1 MKRRFI
7 AWLLILN
14 LLLLSQVAVSQ
25 TLGTASDATFVSFT
39 FTSPCEDCATQNS
52 ATGNVYIVDMPSARN
67 ASLTKSQSLKDFNLQ
82 VTLKNDRIV
91 YSFPFKPGTSPRAV
105 WRQGATVLQ
114 IFFVPAADNVAATV
128 ADVDSPRV
136 ASTTN
141 VTTAVDTNSN
151 GNGNGHR
158 NVGNGSTVSASTASP
173 SIASAA
179 APSQS
184 PTPMPFTSV
193 LNRDAPGSTAF
204 SNVDM
209 SVPESPAF
217 TVLGVTPE
225 TVIRPTSP
233 RAFATSLLNGV
244 DQNGNFQSGL
254 AMDFVPYLLVAGDD
268 LTLRKY
274 QNSQIVRLLSR
285 TQFSFAT
292 TKGATED
299 DKSMRLALGLH
310 MALWDRGDPRT
321 DETLMSCLSTFRL
334 PPPPTSL
341 ECELPDNPTP
351 ADQEAFRRCQESA
364 EATRQERARQVQE
377 AKDFNDSVSTRCR
390 DESRERNWN
399 ASSWIIGGAPSWIST
414 DGQTKNMRWN
424 GGGFW
429 TSLAY
434 GFEGVPGLERNSQLI
449 VHGRYRNRE
458 QVPDPNVTGAFMS
471 QDSIFFG
478 TRFRTGSPTFNGS
491 FEYTFLRSRINGL
504 SFDNS
509 SRLSLLFERRIAG
522 DTWFNLSLGGE
533 TGRQD
538 GRNNGFVLTSFKW
551 AFSDRRDV
559 PSPQ

>member
-7 AWLLILN
+7 AWLLISH
-14 LLLLSQVAVSQ
+14 LLLLSHVAVSQ
-25 TLGTASDATFVSFT
+25 TVQTGDATFVTFT

-52 ATGNVYIVDMPSARN
+52 AAGNVYIVDVPAARN
-67 ASLTKSQSLKDFNLQ
+67 ASLAKSPSLRDFNLQ
-82 VTLKNDRIV
+82 VTLRNDRIV

-114 IFFVPAADNVAATV
+114 VFFVPGAGNVAATV
-128 ADVDSPRV
+128 SDVGPER
-136 ASTTN
+136 AAAATN
-141 VTTAVDTNSN
+141 VTAAVDTNGS
-151 GNGNGHR
+151 GNGS
-158 NVGNGSTVSASTASP
+158 VGNGSTISAPAASVSSP
-173 SIASAA
+173 AVATAA

-184 PTPMPFTSV
+184 PTPMPFTSL

-204 SNVDM
+204 TNVDM

-274 QNSQIVRLLSR
+274 QTKQVVRLLSR

-292 TKGATED
+292 TKGATTE

-310 MALWDRGDPRT
+310 LTLWDRGDPRT
-321 DETLMSCLSTFRL
+321 DETLMSCLSAFRL
-334 PPPPTSL
+334 PPPPTML
-341 ECELPDNPTP
+341 ECELPDNPTD
-351 ADQEAFRRCQESA
+351 ADREAFRKCQEAA

-377 AKDFNDSVSTRCR
+377 AREFNDSVSTRCR
-390 DESRERNWN
+390 DESRQRNWN
-399 ASSWIIGGAPSWIST
+399 ASSWIIGAAPSWIST

-429 TSLAY
+429 TSVAY
-434 GFEGVPGLERNSQLI
+434 GFEGVPGLESRSQLI
-449 VHGRYRNRE
+449 LHGRYRNRE
-458 QVPDPNVTGAFMS
+458 VVPDPNTAGAFLS
-471 QDSIFFG
+471 QDSYFFG
-478 TRFRTGSPTFNGS
+478 ARFRTGSPTFNGS
-491 FEYTFLRSRINGL
+491 FEYTFLRSRFAGL
-504 SFDNS
+504 RFDNA
-509 SRLSLLFERRIAG
+509 SRFSLLFERRIAG

-533 TGRQD
+533 SGRQD

-551 AFSDRRDV
+551 AFSDRRNV

>member
-7 AWLLILN
+7 AWLLISH
-14 LLLLSQVAVSQ
+14 LLLLSHVAVSQ
-25 TLGTASDATFVSFT
+25 TAQTGDATFVTFT

-52 ATGNVYIVDMPSARN
+52 AAGNVYIVDVPAARN
-67 ASLTKSQSLKDFNLQ
+67 ASLAKSPSLRDFNLQ
-82 VTLKNDRIV
+82 VTLRNDRIV
-91 YSFPFKPGTSPRAV
+91 YSFPFKLGTSPRAV

-114 IFFVPAADNVAATV
+114 VFFVPGVDNVAASV
-128 ADVDSPRV
+128 SDVGPER
-136 ASTTN
+136 AAAATN
-141 VTTAVDTNSN
+141 VTAAVDTN
-151 GNGNGHR
+151 GNGNGS
-158 NVGNGSTVSASTASP
+158 VGNGSPISALTASVSSP
-173 SIASAA
+173 AVATAA

-184 PTPMPFTSV
+184 PTPMPFTSL

-204 SNVDM
+204 TNVDM

-274 QNSQIVRLLSR
+274 QTKQVVRLLSR

-292 TKGATED
+292 TKGATTE

-310 MALWDRGDPRT
+310 LTLWDRGDPRT
-321 DETLMSCLSTFRL
+321 DETLMSCLSAFRL
-334 PPPPTSL
+334 PPPPTML
-341 ECELPDNPTP
+341 ECELPDNPTD
-351 ADQEAFRRCQESA
+351 ADREAFRKCQESA

-377 AKDFNDSVSTRCR
+377 AREFNDSVSTRCR
-390 DESRERNWN
+390 DESRQRNWN
-399 ASSWIIGGAPSWIST
+399 ASSWIIGAAPSWIST

-429 TSLAY
+429 TSVAY
-434 GFEGVPGLERNSQLI
+434 GFEGVPGLESRSQLI
-449 VHGRYRNRE
+449 LHGRYRNRE
-458 QVPDPNVTGAFMS
+458 VVPDPNTAGAFLS
-471 QDSIFFG
+471 QDSYFFG
-478 TRFRTGSPTFNGS
+478 ARFRTGSPTFNGS
-491 FEYTFLRSRINGL
+491 FEYTFLRSRFAGL
-504 SFDNS
+504 RFDNA
-509 SRLSLLFERRIAG
+509 SRFSLLFERRIAG

-533 TGRQD
+533 SGRQD

-551 AFSDRRDV
+551 AFSDRRNV

>member
-7 AWLLILN
+7 ASLLISH
-14 LLLLSQVAVSQ
+14 LLLLSHVAVSQ
-25 TLGTASDATFVSFT
+25 TVQTGDATFVTFT

-52 ATGNVYIVDMPSARN
+52 AAGNVYLVDVPAARN
-67 ASLTKSQSLKDFNLQ
+67 ASLAKSPSLRDFNLQ

-114 IFFVPAADNVAATV
+114 VFFVPGVDNVAATV
-128 ADVDSPRV
+128 SDVGPERAAA
-136 ASTTN
+136 ASN
-141 VTTAVDTNSN
+141 VTAPVDTNGS
-151 GNGNGHR
+151 GNGS
-158 NVGNGSTVSASTASP
+158 VGNGSTISAPAASISSP
-173 SIASAA
+173 AVATTA

-184 PTPMPFTSV
+184 PTPMPFTSL

-204 SNVDM
+204 TNVDM

-254 AMDFVPYLLVAGDD
+254 AMDFVPYLLIAGDD

-274 QNSQIVRLLSR
+274 QTKPVVRLLSR

-292 TKGATED
+292 TKGATTE
-299 DKSMRLALGLH
+299 DKSMRLALGWHLT
-310 MALWDRGDPRT
+310 LWDRGDPRT
-321 DETLMSCLSTFRL
+321 DETLMSCLSAFRL
-334 PPPPTSL
+334 PPPPTML
-341 ECELPDNPTP
+341 ECELPDNPTD
-351 ADQEAFRRCQESA
+351 ADREAFRKCQESA

-377 AKDFNDSVSTRCR
+377 AREFNDSVSTRCR
-390 DESRERNWN
+390 DESRQRNWN
-399 ASSWIIGGAPSWIST
+399 ASSWIIGAAPSWIST

-429 TSLAY
+429 TSVAY
-434 GFEGVPGLERNSQLI
+434 GFEGVPGLESRSQLI
-449 VHGRYRNRE
+449 LHGRYRNRE
-458 QVPDPNVTGAFMS
+458 VVPDPNTVGAFLS
-471 QDSIFFG
+471 QDSYFFG
-478 TRFRTGSPTFNGS
+478 ARFRTGSPTFNGS
-491 FEYTFLRSRINGL
+491 FEYTFLRSRFAGL
-504 SFDNS
+504 RFDNA
-509 SRLSLLFERRIAG
+509 SRFSLLFERRIAG

-533 TGRQD
+533 SGRPD

-551 AFSDRRDV
+551 AFSDRRNV

>member
-1 MKRRFI
+1 MNRRFI
-7 AWLLILN
+7 AWLLISH
-14 LLLLSQVAVSQ
+14 LLLVSQVAVSQ
-25 TLGTASDATFVSFT
+25 TVQTGDATFVTFT

-52 ATGNVYIVDMPSARN
+52 AVGNVYIVDVPAARN
-67 ASLTKSQSLKDFNLQ
+67 ASLAKSPSLRDFNLQ

-114 IFFVPAADNVAATV
+114 VFFVPGVDNVAASVSDV
-128 ADVDSPRV
+128 APERAAAV
-136 ASTTN
+136 TN
-141 VTTAVDTNSN
+141 VTAAVDTNGS
-151 GNGNGHR
+151 
-158 NVGNGSTVSASTASP
+158 GNGSTVSAPTASISSP
-173 SIASAA
+173 VVATAA

-184 PTPMPFTSV
+184 PTPMPFTSL

-204 SNVDM
+204 TNVDM

-254 AMDFVPYLLVAGDD
+254 AMDFVPYLLIAGDE

-274 QNSQIVRLLSR
+274 QTKPVVRLLSR

-310 MALWDRGDPRT
+310 MTLWDRGDPRT
-321 DETLMSCLSTFRL
+321 DETLMSCLSAFRL
-334 PPPPTSL
+334 PPPPTML
-341 ECELPDNPTP
+341 ECELPDRPTD
-351 ADQEAFRRCQESA
+351 ADREAFRRCQESA

-377 AKDFNDSVSTRCR
+377 AREFNDSVSTRCR

-399 ASSWIIGGAPSWIST
+399 ASSWLIGAAPSWISP

-434 GFEGVPGLERNSQLI
+434 GFEGVPGLESRSQLI
-449 VHGRYRNRE
+449 LHGRYRNRE
-458 QVPDPNVTGAFMS
+458 VVPDPSTTGAFLS
-471 QDSIFFG
+471 QDSLFFG

-491 FEYTFLRSRINGL
+491 FEYTFLRSRFAGL
-504 SFDNS
+504 RFDNS
-509 SRLSLLFERRIAG
+509 SRFSLLFERRIGG

-533 TGRQD
+533 SGRQD

-551 AFSDRRDV
+551 AFSDRRNV

>member
-1 MKRRFI
+1 MKRRFT
-7 AWLLILN
+7 AWILISH
-14 LLLLSQVAVSQ
+14 LLLMSQVAVSQ
-25 TLGTASDATFVSFT
+25 TTQTGDATFVTFT
-39 FTSPCEDCATQNS
+39 FTAPCEDCATQNS
-52 ATGNVYIVDMPSARN
+52 AAGNVYIVDVPAARN
-67 ASLTKSQSLKDFNLQ
+67 ASLAKSPSLRDFNLQ
-82 VTLKNDRIV
+82 VTLRNDRIV

-114 IFFVPAADNVAATV
+114 VFFIPGVDNAAASVPDVAPERAAANAT
-128 ADVDSPRV
+128 A
-136 ASTTN
+136 
-141 VTTAVDTNSN
+141 AVDTNGS
-151 GNGNGHR
+151 
-158 NVGNGSTVSASTASP
+158 GNGSIISVPAASLSSP
-173 SIASAA
+173 AVATAA

-184 PTPMPFTSV
+184 PTPMPFTSL

-204 SNVDM
+204 TNVDM

-254 AMDFVPYLLVAGDD
+254 AMDFVPYLLIAGDE

-274 QNSQIVRLLSR
+274 QTKPVVRLLSR

-292 TKGATED
+292 TKGATTE

-310 MALWDRGDPRT
+310 LTLWDRGDPRT
-321 DETLMSCLSTFRL
+321 DETLMSCLSAFRL
-334 PPPPTSL
+334 PPPPTML
-341 ECELPDNPTP
+341 ECELPDNPTD
-351 ADQEAFRRCQESA
+351 ADREAFRRCQESA

-377 AKDFNDSVSTRCR
+377 AREFNDSVSTRCR
-390 DESRERNWN
+390 DESRQRNWN
-399 ASSWIIGGAPSWIST
+399 ASSWIIGAAPSWIST

-429 TSLAY
+429 TSLGY
-434 GFEGVPGLERNSQLI
+434 GFEGVPGLESRSQLI
-449 VHGRYRNRE
+449 LHARYRNRE
-458 QVPDPNVTGAFMS
+458 VVPDPNTTGAFLS
-471 QDSIFFG
+471 QDSMFFG
-478 TRFRTGSPTFNGS
+478 ARFRTGSPTFNGS
-491 FEYTFLRSRINGL
+491 FEYTFLRSRFAGL
-504 SFDNS
+504 RFDNA
-509 SRLSLLFERRIAG
+509 SRFSLLFERRIAG

-533 TGRQD
+533 SGRPD

-551 AFSDRRDV
+551 AFSDRRNV

>member
-7 AWLLILN
+7 AWLLISN
-14 LLLLSQVAVSQ
+14 LLLMSQVAMSQ
-25 TLGTASDATFVSFT
+25 TVQTGDATFVTFT

-52 ATGNVYIVDMPSARN
+52 ASGNVYIVDVPAARN
-67 ASLTKSQSLKDFNLQ
+67 AALAKSPSLRDFNLQ

-114 IFFVPAADNVAATV
+114 VFFMPGVDNVAASVPDV
-128 ADVDSPRV
+128 APER
-136 ASTTN
+136 AAAATN
-141 VTTAVDTNSN
+141 DTNGS
-151 GNGNGHR
+151 
-158 NVGNGSTVSASTASP
+158 GNGSTISAPAASLSSP
-173 SIASAA
+173 AVATAA

-184 PTPMPFTSV
+184 PTPMPFTSL

-204 SNVDM
+204 TNVDM

-254 AMDFVPYLLVAGDD
+254 AMDFVPYLLIAGDE

-274 QNSQIVRLLSR
+274 QTKPVVRLLSR

-299 DKSMRLALGLH
+299 DKSMRLALGMHLT
-310 MALWDRGDPRT
+310 LWDRGDPRT
-321 DETLMSCLSTFRL
+321 DETLMSCLSAFRL
-334 PPPPTSL
+334 PPPPTML
-341 ECELPDNPTP
+341 ECELPDNPTD
-351 ADQEAFRRCQESA
+351 ADREAFRRCQESA

-377 AKDFNDSVSTRCR
+377 AREFNDSVSTRCR

-399 ASSWIIGGAPSWIST
+399 ASSWIIGAAPSWIST

-429 TSLAY
+429 TSLGY
-434 GFEGVPGLERNSQLI
+434 GFEGVPGLESRSQLI
-449 VHGRYRNRE
+449 LHARYRNRE
-458 QVPDPNVTGAFMS
+458 VVPDPNTTGAFLT
-471 QDSIFFG
+471 QDSMFFG
-478 TRFRTGSPTFNGS
+478 ARFRTGSPTFNGS
-491 FEYTFLRSRINGL
+491 FEYTFLRSRFAGL
-504 SFDNS
+504 RFDS
-509 SRLSLLFERRIAG
+509 ASRFSLLFERRIGG
-522 DTWFNLSLGGE
+522 DTWFNISLGGE

-538 GRNNGFVLTSFKW
+538 GHNNGFVLTSFKW
-551 AFSDRRDV
+551 AFSDRKNV

>member
-1 MKRRFI
+1 MRKRFI
-7 AWLLILN
+7 AWLVISH
-14 LLLLSQVAVSQ
+14 LLLLSHVAVSQ
-25 TLGTASDATFVSFT
+25 TVQTGDATFVTFA

-52 ATGNVYIVDMPSARN
+52 VAGNVYIVDVPAARN
-67 ASLTKSQSLKDFNLQ
+67 ASLAKSPSLRDFNLQ

-114 IFFVPAADNVAATV
+114 VFFVPGADNVAASVSDTGASPAATPANSV
-128 ADVDSPRV
+128 A
-136 ASTTN
+136 
-141 VTTAVDTNSN
+141 AVDTNGS
-151 GNGNGHR
+151 
-158 NVGNGSTVSASTASP
+158 GNGSIISALVPGISSP
-173 SIASAA
+173 AVVTAA

-184 PTPMPFTSV
+184 PTPMPFTSL

-254 AMDFVPYLLVAGDD
+254 AMDFVPYLLIAGDD

-274 QNSQIVRLLSR
+274 QTKQVVRLLSR

-292 TKGATED
+292 TKGATTE

-310 MALWDRGDPRT
+310 LTLWDRGDPRT
-321 DETLMSCLSTFRL
+321 DETLMSCLSAFRL
-334 PPPPTSL
+334 PPPPTML
-341 ECELPDNPTP
+341 ECELPDNPTD
-351 ADQEAFRRCQESA
+351 ADREAFRKCQESA

-377 AKDFNDSVSTRCR
+377 AREFNDSVSTKCR
-390 DESRERNWN
+390 DESRQRNWN
-399 ASSWIIGGAPSWIST
+399 ASSWIIGAAPSWIST

-429 TSLAY
+429 TSVAY
-434 GFEGVPGLERNSQLI
+434 GFEGVPGLESRSQLI
-449 VHGRYRNRE
+449 LHGRYRNRE
-458 QVPDPNVTGAFMS
+458 VVPDPNTVGAFLS
-471 QDSIFFG
+471 QDSYFFG
-478 TRFRTGSPTFNGS
+478 ARFRTGSPTFNGS
-491 FEYTFLRSRINGL
+491 FEYTFLRSRFAGL
-504 SFDNS
+504 RFDNA
-509 SRLSLLFERRIAG
+509 SRFSLLFERRIAG

-533 TGRQD
+533 SGRQD

-551 AFSDRRDV
+551 AFSDRRNV

>member
-7 AWLLILN
+7 AWLLISH
-14 LLLLSQVAVSQ
+14 LLLLSHVAVSQ
-25 TLGTASDATFVSFT
+25 TMQTGDATFVTFT

-52 ATGNVYIVDMPSARN
+52 AAGNVYIVDVPAARN
-67 ASLTKSQSLKDFNLQ
+67 ASLAKSPSLRDFNLQ

-114 IFFVPAADNVAATV
+114 VFFVPGANNVAATV
-128 ADVDSPRV
+128 SDVGPER
-136 ASTTN
+136 AAAATN
-141 VTTAVDTNSN
+141 VTAAVDTN
-151 GNGNGHR
+151 GNGNGI
-158 NVGNGSTVSASTASP
+158 VGNGSPISAPTASLSSP
-173 SIASAA
+173 AVATAA

-184 PTPMPFTSV
+184 PTPMPFTSL

-204 SNVDM
+204 TNVDM

-274 QNSQIVRLLSR
+274 QTKQVVRLLSR

-292 TKGATED
+292 TKGATTE

-310 MALWDRGDPRT
+310 LTLWDRGDPRT
-321 DETLMSCLSTFRL
+321 DETLMSCLSAFRL
-334 PPPPTSL
+334 PPPPTML

-351 ADQEAFRRCQESA
+351 DDQAAFRRCQESA
-364 EATRQERARQVQE
+364 EATRQERGRQVQE
-377 AKDFNDSVSTRCR
+377 AREFNDSVSTRCR
-390 DESRERNWN
+390 DESRQRNWN
-399 ASSWIIGGAPSWIST
+399 ASSWIIGAAPSWIST

-429 TSLAY
+429 TSVAY
-434 GFEGVPGLERNSQLI
+434 GFEGVPGLESRSQLI
-449 VHGRYRNRE
+449 LHGRYRNRE
-458 QVPDPNVTGAFMS
+458 VVPDPNTAGAFLS
-471 QDSIFFG
+471 QDSYFFG
-478 TRFRTGSPTFNGS
+478 ARFRTGSPTFNGS
-491 FEYTFLRSRINGL
+491 FEYTFLRSRFAGL
-504 SFDNS
+504 RFDNA
-509 SRLSLLFERRIAG
+509 SRFSLLFERRIAG

-533 TGRQD
+533 SGRQD

-551 AFSDRRDV
+551 AFSDRRNV

>member
-7 AWLLILN
+7 AWLLISH
-14 LLLLSQVAVSQ
+14 LLLLSHVVVSQ
-25 TLGTASDATFVSFT
+25 TVQTGDATFVTFT

-52 ATGNVYIVDMPSARN
+52 AAGNVYIVDVPAARN
-67 ASLTKSQSLKDFNLQ
+67 ASLAKSPSLRDFNLQ

-114 IFFVPAADNVAATV
+114 VFFVPGADNVAASVSDTGASPAATPANSV
-128 ADVDSPRV
+128 A
-136 ASTTN
+136 
-141 VTTAVDTNSN
+141 AVDTNGS
-151 GNGNGHR
+151 
-158 NVGNGSTVSASTASP
+158 GNGSIISAPVPGISSP
-173 SIASAA
+173 AVATAA

-184 PTPMPFTSV
+184 PTPMPFTSL

-254 AMDFVPYLLVAGDD
+254 AMDFVPYLLIAGDD

-274 QNSQIVRLLSR
+274 QTKQVVRLLSR

-292 TKGATED
+292 TKGATTE

-310 MALWDRGDPRT
+310 LTLWDRGDPRT
-321 DETLMSCLSTFRL
+321 DETLMSCLSAFRL
-334 PPPPTSL
+334 PPPPTML
-341 ECELPDNPTP
+341 ECELPDNPTD
-351 ADQEAFRRCQESA
+351 ADREAFRKCQESA

-377 AKDFNDSVSTRCR
+377 AREFNDSVSTRCR
-390 DESRERNWN
+390 DESRQRNWN
-399 ASSWIIGGAPSWIST
+399 ASSWIIGAAPSWIST
-414 DGQTKNMRWN
+414 DGQTKNLRWN

-429 TSLAY
+429 TSVAY
-434 GFEGVPGLERNSQLI
+434 GFEGVPGLESRSQLI
-449 VHGRYRNRE
+449 LHGRYRNRE
-458 QVPDPNVTGAFMS
+458 VVPDPNTAGAFLS
-471 QDSIFFG
+471 QDSYFFG
-478 TRFRTGSPTFNGS
+478 ARFRTGSPTFNGS
-491 FEYTFLRSRINGL
+491 FEYTFLRSRFAGL
-504 SFDNS
+504 RFDNA
-509 SRLSLLFERRIAG
+509 SRFSLLFERRIAG

-533 TGRQD
+533 SGRQD

-551 AFSDRRDV
+551 AFSDRRNV

>member
-7 AWLLILN
+7 AWLLLSHM
-14 LLLLSQVAVSQ
+14 LLLSHVAVSQ
-25 TLGTASDATFVSFT
+25 TVQTGDATFVTFT

-52 ATGNVYIVDMPSARN
+52 AAGNVYIVDVPAARN
-67 ASLTKSQSLKDFNLQ
+67 ASLAKSPSLRDFNLQ
-82 VTLKNDRIV
+82 VTLRNDRIV

-114 IFFVPAADNVAATV
+114 VFFVPGAGNVAATV
-128 ADVDSPRV
+128 SDVGPER
-136 ASTTN
+136 AAAATN
-141 VTTAVDTNSN
+141 VTAAVDTNGS
-151 GNGNGHR
+151 GNGS
-158 NVGNGSTVSASTASP
+158 VGNGSTISAPAASVSSP
-173 SIASAA
+173 AVATAA

-184 PTPMPFTSV
+184 PTPMPFTSL

-204 SNVDM
+204 TNVDM

-274 QNSQIVRLLSR
+274 QTKQVVRLLSR

-292 TKGATED
+292 TKGATTE

-310 MALWDRGDPRT
+310 LTLWDRGDPRT
-321 DETLMSCLSTFRL
+321 DETLMSCLSAFRL
-334 PPPPTSL
+334 PPPPTML
-341 ECELPDNPTP
+341 ECELPDNPTD
-351 ADQEAFRRCQESA
+351 ADREAFRKCQEAA

-377 AKDFNDSVSTRCR
+377 AREFNDSVSTRCR
-390 DESRERNWN
+390 DESRQRNWN
-399 ASSWIIGGAPSWIST
+399 ASSWIIGAAPSWIST

-429 TSLAY
+429 TSVAY
-434 GFEGVPGLERNSQLI
+434 GFEGVPGLESRSQLI
-449 VHGRYRNRE
+449 LHGRYRNRE
-458 QVPDPNVTGAFMS
+458 VVPDPNTAGAFLS
-471 QDSIFFG
+471 QDSYFFG
-478 TRFRTGSPTFNGS
+478 ARFRTGSPTFNGS
-491 FEYTFLRSRINGL
+491 FEYTFLRSRFAGL
-504 SFDNS
+504 RFDNA
-509 SRLSLLFERRIAG
+509 SRFSLLFERRIAG

-533 TGRQD
+533 SGRQD

-551 AFSDRRDV
+551 AFSDRRNV

>member
-7 AWLLILN
+7 AWLLISN
-14 LLLLSQVAVSQ
+14 LLLLSQVAVAQ
-25 TLGTASDATFVSFT
+25 TAGSASDATFVTFT

-52 ATGNVYIVDMPSARN
+52 AAGHVYIVDVPAARN
-67 ASLTKSQSLKDFNLQ
+67 ASLGKSPSLRDFNLQ
-82 VTLKNDRIV
+82 VTLRNDRVV

-114 IFFVPAADNVAATV
+114 VFFVPGVDNVAATV
-128 ADVDSPRV
+128 PDVVTPATDVTAAAETNGSGN
-136 ASTTN
+136 AN
-141 VTTAVDTNSN
+141 VTTASI
-151 GNGNGHR
+151 
-158 NVGNGSTVSASTASP
+158 SSP
-173 SIASAA
+173 SVATAA

-184 PTPMPFTSV
+184 PTPMPFTSL

-204 SNVDM
+204 TNVDM

-274 QNSQIVRLLSR
+274 QTSPVVRLLAR

-310 MALWDRGDPRT
+310 VALWDRGDPRL
-321 DETLMSCLSTFRL
+321 DETLMSCLSAFRL
-334 PPPPTSL
+334 PPPPRFL
-341 ECELPDNPTP
+341 ECELPDNPTD
-351 ADQEAFRRCQESA
+351 ADREAFRRCQESIEA
-364 EATRQERARQVQE
+364 ERQQRAAQVQE
-377 AKDFNDSVSTRCR
+377 AREFNDSVSTRCR

-399 ASSWIIGGAPSWIST
+399 ASSWIIGAAPSWIST

-434 GFEGVPGLERNSQLI
+434 GFEGVPGLEKNSQLI

-458 QVPDPNVTGAFMS
+458 IVPDPITTGAFLS
-471 QDSIFFG
+471 QDSFFFG

-491 FEYTFLRSRINGL
+491 FEYTFMRSRFAGL
-504 SFDNS
+504 QFDNS

-551 AFSDRRDV
+551 AFSDRRNV
-559 PSPQ
+559 QGPQ

>member
-1 MKRRFI
+1 MKRRFT
-7 AWLLILN
+7 AWILISH
-14 LLLLSQVAVSQ
+14 LLLMSQVAVSQ
-25 TLGTASDATFVSFT
+25 TTQTGDATFVTFT
-39 FTSPCEDCATQNS
+39 FTAPCEDCATQNS
-52 ATGNVYIVDMPSARN
+52 AAGNVYIVDVPAARN
-67 ASLTKSQSLKDFNLQ
+67 ASLAKSPSLRDFNLQ
-82 VTLKNDRIV
+82 VTLRNDRIV

-114 IFFVPAADNVAATV
+114 VFFIPGVDNVAASVPDV
-128 ADVDSPRV
+128 APER
-136 ASTTN
+136 AAANATA
-141 VTTAVDTNSN
+141 AVDTNGS
-151 GNGNGHR
+151 
-158 NVGNGSTVSASTASP
+158 GNGSIISVPAASLSSP
-173 SIASAA
+173 AVATAA

-184 PTPMPFTSV
+184 PTPMPFTSL

-204 SNVDM
+204 TNVDM

-254 AMDFVPYLLVAGDD
+254 AMDFVPYLLIAGDE

-274 QNSQIVRLLSR
+274 QTKPVVRLLSR

-292 TKGATED
+292 TKGATTE

-310 MALWDRGDPRT
+310 LTLWDRGDPRT
-321 DETLMSCLSTFRL
+321 DETLMSCLSAFRL
-334 PPPPTSL
+334 PPPPTML
-341 ECELPDNPTP
+341 ECELPDNPTD
-351 ADQEAFRRCQESA
+351 ADREASRRCQESA

-377 AKDFNDSVSTRCR
+377 AREFNDSVSTRCR
-390 DESRERNWN
+390 DESRQRNWN
-399 ASSWIIGGAPSWIST
+399 ASSWIIGAAPSWIST

-429 TSLAY
+429 TSLGY
-434 GFEGVPGLERNSQLI
+434 GFEGVPGLESRSQLI
-449 VHGRYRNRE
+449 LHARYRNRE
-458 QVPDPNVTGAFMS
+458 VVPDPNTTGAFLS
-471 QDSIFFG
+471 QDSMFFG
-478 TRFRTGSPTFNGS
+478 ARFRTGSPTFNGS
-491 FEYTFLRSRINGL
+491 FEYTFLRSRFAGL
-504 SFDNS
+504 RFDNA
-509 SRLSLLFERRIAG
+509 SRFSLLFERRIAG

-533 TGRQD
+533 SGRPD

-551 AFSDRRDV
+551 AFSDRRNV

>member
-7 AWLLILN
+7 AWLLISH
-14 LLLLSQVAVSQ
+14 LLLLSHVAVSQ
-25 TLGTASDATFVSFT
+25 TMQTGDATFVTFT

-52 ATGNVYIVDMPSARN
+52 AAGNVYIVDVPAARN
-67 ASLTKSQSLKDFNLQ
+67 ASLAKSPSLRDFNLQ

-114 IFFVPAADNVAATV
+114 VFFVPGANNVAATV
-128 ADVDSPRV
+128 SDVGPER
-136 ASTTN
+136 AAATN
-141 VTTAVDTNSN
+141 VTAAVDTN
-151 GNGNGHR
+151 GNGNGS
-158 NVGNGSTVSASTASP
+158 VGNGSPISAPAASLSSP
-173 SIASAA
+173 AVATAA

-184 PTPMPFTSV
+184 PTPMPFTSL

-204 SNVDM
+204 TNVDM

-254 AMDFVPYLLVAGDD
+254 AMDFVPYLLIAGDD

-274 QNSQIVRLLSR
+274 QTKPVVRLLSR

-292 TKGATED
+292 TKGATTE

-310 MALWDRGDPRT
+310 LTLWDRGDPRT
-321 DETLMSCLSTFRL
+321 DETLMSCLSAFRL
-334 PPPPTSL
+334 PPPPTML

-351 ADQEAFRRCQESA
+351 DDQAAFRRCQESA
-364 EATRQERARQVQE
+364 EATRQERGRQVQE
-377 AKDFNDSVSTRCR
+377 AREFNDSVSTRCR
-390 DESRERNWN
+390 DESRQRNWN
-399 ASSWIIGGAPSWIST
+399 ASSWIIGAAPSWISP

-429 TSLAY
+429 TSVAY
-434 GFEGVPGLERNSQLI
+434 GFEGVPGLESRSQLI
-449 VHGRYRNRE
+449 LHGRYRNRE
-458 QVPDPNVTGAFMS
+458 LVPDPNTAGAFLS
-471 QDSIFFG
+471 QDSYFFG
-478 TRFRTGSPTFNGS
+478 ARFRTGSPTFNGS
-491 FEYTFLRSRINGL
+491 FEYTFLRSRFAGL
-504 SFDNS
+504 RFDNA
-509 SRLSLLFERRIAG
+509 SRFSLLFERRIAG

-533 TGRQD
+533 SGRQD

-551 AFSDRRDV
+551 AFSDRRNV

>member
-7 AWLLILN
+7 AWLLISQ
-14 LLLLSQVAVSQ
+14 LLLLSHVAVSQ
-25 TLGTASDATFVSFT
+25 TGDATFVTFT

-52 ATGNVYIVDMPSARN
+52 AAGNVYIVDVPAARN
-67 ASLTKSQSLKDFNLQ
+67 ASLAKSPSLRDFNLQ

-105 WRQGATVLQ
+105 WRQGGTVLQ
-114 IFFVPAADNVAATV
+114 VFFAPGADNVAATV
-128 ADVDSPRV
+128 PEVSSPPV
-136 ASTTN
+136 VPA
-141 VTTAVDTNSN
+141 AVDTN
-151 GNGNGHR
+151 GNGNG
-158 NVGNGSTVSASTASP
+158 SSISAPAASLSSP
-173 SIASAA
+173 AVATAA

-184 PTPMPFTSV
+184 PTPMPFTSL

-204 SNVDM
+204 TNVDM

-244 DQNGNFQSGL
+244 DKNGNFQSGL
-254 AMDFVPYLLVAGDD
+254 AMDFVPYLLIAGDD

-274 QNSQIVRLLSR
+274 QTKQVVRLLSR

-292 TKGATED
+292 TKGATTE

-310 MALWDRGDPRT
+310 LTLWDRGDPRT
-321 DETLMSCLSTFRL
+321 DETLMSCLSAFRL
-334 PPPPTSL
+334 PPPPTML
-341 ECELPDNPTP
+341 ECELPDNPTD
-351 ADQEAFRRCQESA
+351 ADREAFRKCQESA
-364 EATRQERARQVQE
+364 EATRAERARQVQE
-377 AKDFNDSVSTRCR
+377 AREFNDSVSTRCR
-390 DESRERNWN
+390 DESRQRNWN
-399 ASSWIIGGAPSWIST
+399 ASSWIIGAAPSWIST

-434 GFEGVPGLERNSQLI
+434 GFEGVPGLESRSQLI
-449 VHGRYRNRE
+449 LHGRYRNRE
-458 QVPDPNVTGAFMS
+458 VVPDPNTVGAFLS
-471 QDSIFFG
+471 QDSYFFG
-478 TRFRTGSPTFNGS
+478 ARFRTGSPTFNGS
-491 FEYTFLRSRINGL
+491 FEYTFLRSRFAGL
-504 SFDNS
+504 RFDNA
-509 SRLSLLFERRIAG
+509 SRFSLLFERRIAG

-551 AFSDRRDV
+551 AFSDRRNV

>member
-7 AWLLILN
+7 AWLLLSHM
-14 LLLLSQVAVSQ
+14 LLLSHVAVSQ
-25 TLGTASDATFVSFT
+25 TVQTGDATFVTFT

-52 ATGNVYIVDMPSARN
+52 AAGNVYIVDVPAARN
-67 ASLTKSQSLKDFNLQ
+67 ASLAKSPSLRDFNLQ
-82 VTLKNDRIV
+82 VTLRNDRIV
-91 YSFPFKPGTSPRAV
+91 YSFPFKLGTSPRAV

-114 IFFVPAADNVAATV
+114 VFFVPGVDNVAATV
-128 ADVDSPRV
+128 SDVGPER
-136 ASTTN
+136 AAAATN
-141 VTTAVDTNSN
+141 VTAAVDTNGS
-151 GNGNGHR
+151 GNGS
-158 NVGNGSTVSASTASP
+158 VGNGSTISAPAASLSSP
-173 SIASAA
+173 AVATAA

-184 PTPMPFTSV
+184 PTPMPFTSL

-204 SNVDM
+204 TNVDM

-274 QNSQIVRLLSR
+274 QTKQVVRLLSR

-292 TKGATED
+292 TKGATTE

-310 MALWDRGDPRT
+310 LTLWDRGDPRT
-321 DETLMSCLSTFRL
+321 DETLMSCLSAFRL
-334 PPPPTSL
+334 PPPPTML
-341 ECELPDNPTP
+341 ECELPDNPTD
-351 ADQEAFRRCQESA
+351 ADREAFRKCQEAA

-377 AKDFNDSVSTRCR
+377 AREFNDSVSTRCR
-390 DESRERNWN
+390 DESRQRNWN
-399 ASSWIIGGAPSWIST
+399 ASSWIIGAAPSWIST

-429 TSLAY
+429 TSVAY
-434 GFEGVPGLERNSQLI
+434 GFEGVPGLESRSQLI
-449 VHGRYRNRE
+449 LHGRYRNRE
-458 QVPDPNVTGAFMS
+458 VVPDPNTAGAFLS
-471 QDSIFFG
+471 QDSYFFG
-478 TRFRTGSPTFNGS
+478 ARFRTGSPTFNGS
-491 FEYTFLRSRINGL
+491 FEYTFLRSRFAGL
-504 SFDNS
+504 RFDNA
-509 SRLSLLFERRIAG
+509 SRFSLLFERRIAG

-533 TGRQD
+533 SGRQD

-551 AFSDRRDV
+551 AFSDRRNV